1 MIFILLFWTLNLIT
15 LVEGKPIEEK
25 VPARKEN
32 EKTMFGNIFG
42 RFKHFVKAL
51 HSTSGKDSN
60 PTSWTGTKKPSD
72 MTQKPFRSSLETTTP
87 TTTTTTGSLRQ
98 SPKQGVK
105 LTSPSV
111 RKSLE
116 KPKSAKAMGTTSGKA
131 PAMHKPIGKDM
142 ADNRLKLRQ
151 KKSIITVATTVSTTR
166 TTTPYKATPHPKCVT
181 LKLLKL
187 PLPSDCHNQGSI
199 WS

>member
-15 LVEGKPIEEK
+15 LVNGKPIEEK

-60 PTSWTGTKKPSD
+60 TTSWTGTKKPSD
-72 MTQKPFRSSLETTTP
+72 MTQKPFRSSLETTT
-87 TTTTTTGSLRQ
+87 TTTVSLRKP
-98 SPKQGVK
+98 PKQGVK

-111 RKSLE
+111 RKPLE
-116 KPKSAKAMGTTSGKA
+116 KPKSAKAMGPTSGKTSA
-131 PAMHKPIGKDM
+131 VNKKTGKGM
-142 ADNRLKLRQ
+142 ADNRLTLRQ
-151 KKSIITVATTVSTTR
+151 KKSIITVGTTVSTTR